1 MMQPTAS
8 DGTAIFQ
15 IEEPLPERIFVSL
28 GVDEAACS
36 GQADIITGELQK
48 QGAAIG
54 KECGLTEAAKRLS
67 PKPGQIILFARP
79 LPLWARILAP
89 IERE

>member
-1 MMQPTAS
+1 MQPTTP

-15 IEEPLPERIFVSL
+15 IEEPLPETVFVSL

-36 GQADIITGELQK
+36 GQASISADELQ
-48 QGAAIG
+48 QRGAAIG
-54 KECGLTEAAKRLS
+54 KECGLGEAAKRLS
-67 PKPGQIILFARP
+67 PKPGEVILFVRP